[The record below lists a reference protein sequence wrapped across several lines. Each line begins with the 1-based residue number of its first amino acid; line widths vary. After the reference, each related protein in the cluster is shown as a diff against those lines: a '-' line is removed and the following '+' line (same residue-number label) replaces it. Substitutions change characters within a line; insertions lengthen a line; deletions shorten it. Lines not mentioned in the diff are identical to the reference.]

1 LKTGFLN
8 RVLGIKTLAMFSQ
21 WLRRMLVLPVLLSAM
36 LGGGVVWAQ
45 DIQPIP
51 PLSDRVMDQTQ
62 TLDAGQKQALIQQLA
77 GIEAQYGSQVV
88 VLMLPSTQ
96 PEDIA
101 AFAQRVADAWKI
113 GRRGV
118 GDGLLIVV
126 AKDDHKVRIEV
137 AKTLEG
143 AIPDLMAKRV
153 INERIKPA
161 FKAGNYALGLQGAV
175 DQLGRL
181 IAGEALP
188 PPQPGGASKGKPPF
202 DFAQFAMFLFI
213 ATPIIGAVLTGL
225 FGRKLGSVLTGGT
238 VGAIGWLSTA
248 SVFLALGIGGVA
260 LFLVGVM
267 GLGATGMGRGGLG
280 SRSGP
285 VIWGGGGSGGWGGG
299 GGGGFGSGGGGDFGG
314 GGASGDW

>member
-1 LKTGFLN
+1 MKISGSST
-8 RVLGIKTLAMFSQ
+8 ITWCCQ
-21 WLRRMLVLPVLLSAM
+21 LLLLICCLM
-36 LGGGVVWAQ
+36 LGQAVWAQ

-51 PLSDRVMDQTQ
+51 PLSDRVIDQTQ
-62 TLDAGQKQALIQQLA
+62 TLDAAQKQALIQQLA

-101 AFAQRVADAWKI
+101 AYAQRVADTWKI
-113 GRRGV
+113 GRSSV

-126 AKDDHKVRIEV
+126 AKDDRKVRIEV

-161 FKAGNYALGLQGAV
+161 FKTGDYAKGLQAGV

-188 PPQPGGASKGKPPF
+188 PPQPGDMARGRGKSPP
-202 DFAQFAMFLFI
+202 DFAHFAMFLFI

-225 FGRKLGSVLTGGT
+225 FGRKLGSVLTGGA
-238 VGAIGWLSTA
+238 VGAIGFMTTA
-248 SVFLALGIGGVA
+248 SLLLALGIGGVA

-267 GLGATGMGRGGLG
+267 GLGSTGMGRGGLG
-280 SRSGP
+280 GRSGP
-285 VIWGGGGSGGWGGG
+285 VIWGGGGSGGWGGSG